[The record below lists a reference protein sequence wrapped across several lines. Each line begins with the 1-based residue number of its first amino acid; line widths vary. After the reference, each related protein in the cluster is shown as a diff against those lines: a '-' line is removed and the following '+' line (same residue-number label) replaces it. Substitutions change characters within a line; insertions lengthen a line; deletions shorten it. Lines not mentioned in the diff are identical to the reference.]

1 VASELSEEPPSAPDP
16 STASGF
22 QAAKALLA
30 FVPPVT
36 LITALLF
43 YFGWARSYSQAR
55 ALGADASIFGYST
68 RDYLLRSVDSLYLPL
83 IVLTG
88 FGLLALLGHQAVAA
102 RLRTLTPG
110 RSDLGLVRVGTTLLG
125 IGIAIL
131 VYGLAYSAGLLGR
144 NRFVDLTGPLA
155 LGIGVMLGA
164 YGGWLRSR
172 ARGVARAGAW
182 GQVPSAPWV
191 APTAAGLLLCV
202 GALSLFWAV
211 GNYAFW
217 RGLDLARVVAET
229 YLDRPGVVVHSS
241 QRLALEGVK
250 ETPVGDPGQEAFAYR
265 YSGLRLLDHVAN
277 TYFLMPIDWETTH
290 RLILL
295 KDTDDVQVELTY
307 VE

>member
-1 VASELSEEPPSAPDP
+1 MTSELSDDSPSAPDS

-22 QAAKALLA
+22 QAAQALLA

-43 YFGWARSYSQAR
+43 YFGWARTYSQAR

-88 FGLLALLGHQAVAA
+88 FGLVALLGHQVVVA
-102 RLRTLTPG
+102 RLGTP
-110 RSDLGLVRVGTTLLG
+110 DPGLVRVGTVLLG

-155 LGIGVMLGA
+155 LGLGVVLGA
-164 YGGWLRSR
+164 YGGWFRSR
-172 ARGVARAGAW
+172 ARGVAGAGAW

-191 APTAAGLLLCV
+191 APTAAGLLLCLV
-202 GALSLFWAV
+202 ALSLFWAV

-217 RGLDLARVVAET
+217 RGLDLAHVVAET
-229 YLDRPGVVVHSS
+229 YLDRPGVVVHSPN
-241 QRLALEGVK
+241 RLALEGVK
-250 ETPVGDPGQEAFAYR
+250 ETLVGDPGQEAIAYR

-277 TYFLMPIDWETTH
+277 TYFLMPGP
-290 RLILL
+290 
-295 KDTDDVQVELTY
+295 
-307 VE
+307 